1 MSAQASFTLRSRNP
15 DVLTCIANLSNDEVF
30 TPPEFANR
38 MLDTLAEA
46 WAANHGGAN
55 IWADKTVK
63 FLDPFTKSGVFLRE
77 ITSRLTKGLEK
88 EIPNLEKRVNHILA
102 KQVFG
107 IAITHLTSLLAR
119 RSLYCSKHAK
129 GEHSIAKGFA
139 SDDGNI
145 WFKRTKHSWKDGRCR
160 YCGAPQ
166 EIFDRKDD
174 RETHAYAFIHT
185 DNIKTRLT
193 EIFGGNMQFDV
204 IIGNPPYQMKGGAG
218 GSSDSSIYHLFVEQ
232 ALNLDPRFLSMV
244 IPSRWLAGGR
254 GMDEFRKAMLT
265 GKHISHLVDYTKMS
279 TAFPGVDFEGGVGYF
294 LWEGNHHGDCKY
306 KLVLGDEEQPEV
318 VRKLDEFD
326 IFVRDNRAVS
336 ILKKVQR
343 LKEPSAAEFV
353 SGDTPFGL
361 PTNFADHKDKPFR
374 DSVALYLTDR
384 GQRVV
389 VHTARSGIRK
399 NMHLIDSWKVLL
411 PEAYGE
417 RGAIPALVLG
427 PSIVAPPESVC
438 TQTYLVAGP
447 LASKKAAASF
457 QTYTKT
463 RFFRFL
469 VSLRKITQHALRSTY
484 SWVPQQT
491 WDRNWTE
498 EALYAKY
505 GITKKEQA
513 YIESQVRELNL
524 DNGDDE

>member
-1 MSAQASFTLRSRNP
+1 MSAKASFALSSRNP

-38 MLDTLAEA
+38 MLDTLGEA

-55 IWADKTVK
+55 LWADKSVK
-63 FLDPFTKSGVFLRE
+63 LLDPCTKSGVFLRE

-88 EIPNLEKRVNHILA
+88 EIPNLEKRVNHILT

-107 IAITHLTSLLAR
+107 IAITQITSLLAR
-119 RSLYCSKHAK
+119 RSLYCSKHAT
-129 GEHSIAKGFA
+129 GEHSIAKSFA

-145 WFKRTKHSWKDGRCR
+145 WFKRIKHKWDGEKCH
-160 YCGAPQ
+160 YCGAGKSV
-166 EIFDRKDD
+166 FDRAAGL
-174 RETHAYAFIHT
+174 ETHAYGFIHT
-185 DNIKTRLT
+185 DNIKTRLA

-232 ALNLDPRFLSMV
+232 ALNLEPRFLSMV

-318 VRKLDEFD
+318 VRELDEFD
-326 IFVRDNRAVS
+326 IFVRDSRAIG

-343 LKEPSAAEFV
+343 LNEPSVADLV
-353 SGDTPFGL
+353 TGDTPFGL
-361 PTNFADHKDKPFR
+361 ATNFAEHKEKPFR
-374 DSVALYLTDR
+374 GSVALYITDR
-384 GQRVV
+384 GKRVV
-389 VHTARSGIRK
+389 VHTSRSGIRK
-399 NMHLIDSWKVLL
+399 NVHLIDSWKVLF

-427 PSIVAPPESVC
+427 PSIVTPPESVC

-447 LASKKAAASF
+447 LASKKAATSL
-457 QTYTKT
+457 QTYSRT

-469 VSLRKITQHALRSTY
+469 VSIRKITQHALRSTY
-484 SWVPQQT
+484 SWIPQQT
-491 WDRNWTE
+491 WGRTWTDKE
-498 EALYAKY
+498 LYAKY
-505 GITKKEQA
+505 GITRKQQA
-513 YIESQVRELNL
+513 YIESQVREMTL
-524 DNGDDE
+524 DEAADE